1 MQRRSSAI
9 PASPVMQRMTFGTC
23 QGSDLWVVFAPMKT
37 EIRKDSYRR
46 SQVFTSL
53 ILASLVGLF
62 GLGYFLILH
71 PTVCAMRV
79 YWVYLTLL
87 MTLSQIITWDL
98 KWAADPPCPALNRE
112 YLSVTRPPAAGG

>member
-1 MQRRSSAI
+1 
-9 PASPVMQRMTFGTC
+9 MTFGTC
-23 QGSDLWVVFAPMKT
+23 QVSDARVVFAPM
-37 EIRKDSYRR
+37 ESVIRKDSYRR

-53 ILASLVGLF
+53 TLASLVGLF

-79 YWVYLTLL
+79 YWVYLTVL
-87 MTLSQIITWDL
+87 MTISQIITWDL
-98 KWAADPPCPALNRE
+98 KWAADPPLCPALNRE